1 MFEYASNKHGTQVVL
16 IRLNYSVEMRYGVL
30 TDIAHKVKNN
40 LPVDLTMGYFNVIWQ
55 GDVNDFVLRS
65 LEHTLCPAKILNV
78 TGPEILSVREVAHEF
93 GRLFGME
100 PRFLNTEAE
109 TALLSNAAEAFRL
122 FGKPKV
128 PVSQVIKWVAN
139 WLEDDGRTA
148 RQTDAF

>member
-1 MFEYASNKHGTQVVL
+1 
-16 IRLNYSVEMRYGVL
+16 
-30 TDIAHKVKNN
+30 
-40 LPVDLTMGYFNVIWQ
+40 
-55 GDVNDFVLRS
+55 
-65 LEHTLCPAKILNV
+65 LCPAKILNV